1 MMKKNALIVI
11 VFGLALALGI
21 SGCSFSLAQ
30 DITPPPGYQQPVFQ
44 ETSEPASAFP
54 LAKPDPAAGESIYVE
69 KCQPCHGETGL
80 GDGDQSLN
88 LPVKVS
94 AIGTSEVANQ
104 SSPLKWYNTVLN
116 GNLDNFMPPFSG
128 SLSEEDI
135 WDVLAYVY
143 ALRVSPDI
151 LAEGEKAFQNLCAD
165 CHGAQG
171 KGDGVPGAADL
182 TDPDKMVS
190 LSGDDI
196 ILQILTGNGN
206 PDHVFADDLDAG
218 AQVAVAAYVRSLVF
232 GSLEAGEL
240 VPPLIPEATQPPVVE
255 STEEPSTGGEETG
268 EGEAVST
275 QESAGEEAAETPVS
289 GGTVFGTV
297 SNGSGSGLPAGM
309 EVTLY
314 GYDHFNEVF
323 DRTTQVDDSGHFEF
337 EGVDLTEE
345 FIFFTLVD
353 YMDTTYSS
361 EFHVAGPDET
371 EVDLS
376 VVVYETTTDPSDL
389 VVDRLHVFFTFPT
402 PDTVQVIHSLSI
414 SNQGNKTV
422 VPASEGEASV
432 EFVLPE
438 GATNLAFE
446 QGGGDIG
453 QPYIATAN
461 GFGDPSPIGPGT
473 DVYQILYAYDLP
485 YDRQMEW
492 VQPFNMPTS
501 LVVLFVPDSKLE
513 VNSDQLQASGVQ
525 TFNDVDYRVYV
536 SGEMAAEDELQL
548 EISGRNPSAGSGLAL
563 STNTTSL
570 VVGAFGLGLAAVGVW
585 WWFRMD
591 RDGERLSDSGETAES
606 IMDEIIAL
614 DEAYEAGEVEE
625 AVYQARR
632 SRLKARLRELV

>member
-11 VFGLALALGI
+11 VFGLAVVLGA

-30 DITPPPGYQQPVFQ
+30 DITPPPGYQPPVFQ
-44 ETSEPASAFP
+44 ETSEPESVFP
-54 LAKPDPAAGESIYVE
+54 VAKPDPAAGEAIYVE

-80 GDGDQSLN
+80 GDGDQSLD

-94 AIGTSEVANQ
+94 AIGISEVANQ
-104 SSPLKWYNTVLN
+104 SAPLAWYNTVLN

-128 SLSEEDI
+128 SLSEGDI

-143 ALRVSPDI
+143 ALGTSPDV
-151 LAEGEKAFQNLCAD
+151 LLEGEQVFQTVCAQ
-165 CHGAQG
+165 CHGPEG
-171 KGDGVPGAADL
+171 KGDGVSGAADL
-182 TDPDKMVS
+182 TDPEKMVS

-196 ILQILTGNGN
+196 ILKILTGNGN
-206 PDHVFADDLDAG
+206 PDHVFADDLDAR

-232 GSLEAGEL
+232 GSLETGEL
-240 VPPLIPEATQPPVVE
+240 VPPLIPEATQPPAVE
-255 STEEPSTGGEETG
+255 STQEPSAGGEETA

-275 QESAGEEAAETPVS
+275 QEGAGEEATEAPAS

-297 SNGSGSGLPAGM
+297 SNGSGNGLPAGM

-323 DRTTQVDDSGHFEF
+323 DRTTQVDESGHFEF
-337 EGVDLTEE
+337 EGVELTEG
-345 FIFFTLVD
+345 FVFFTLAD
-353 YMDTTYSS
+353 FMDTSYSS
-361 EFHVAGPDET
+361 EFHVAGPDVT

-376 VVVYETTTDPSDL
+376 VIVYETTSDPSDL

-461 GFGDPSPIGPGT
+461 GFGDPTPIGPGT
-473 DVYQILYAYDLP
+473 GVYQILYAYDLP

-492 VQPFNMPTS
+492 VQPFNLPTS
-501 LVVLFVPDSKLE
+501 LVVLFVPDGKLE
-513 VNSDQLQASGVQ
+513 VSSNQLQASGVQ
-525 TFNDVDYRVYV
+525 TFNDVDYQVFV
-536 SGEMAAEDELQL
+536 SGEMAAGDELQV

-563 STNTTSL
+563 NTNTTSL

-585 WWFRMD
+585 WWFRINRD
-591 RDGERLSDSGETAES
+591 DGIVVDDGETPES

-614 DEAYEAGEVEE
+614 DKAYEAGEVEE